1 VNGVG
6 CKIGAHSLTHF
17 ENNTKGPPVAFRANI
32 KKSRMKTMALNQ
44 IKDTK
49 NKNPKQAVTH
59 SSVDFQDMKRG
70 LIDKAKSS
78 GTDFFQ
84 ELKELI
90 RSGDDSVWRM
100 WR

>member
-1 VNGVG
+1 VWDL
-6 CKIGAHSLTHF
+6 KIGVCIPHF
-17 ENNTKGPPVAFRANI
+17 ENNTKGHLLLLKLTL
-32 KKSRMKTMALNQ
+32 KKSLMKTIALNHT
-44 IKDTK
+44 KDTK
-49 NKNPKQAVTH
+49 NKTPKQAVTH

-70 LIDKAKSS
+70 LIGKAKERR
-78 GTDFFQ
+78 TDFFQ